1 MSRFLTTGRYLN
13 NTPHRLEEEEEE
25 EEEEERKKEQA

>member
-25 EEEEERKKEQA
+25 RKKEQA